1 MTDDSVFVDF
11 ITNVGEGWNGIKA
24 AAVGGL
30 NHIQASGCSL
40 FFITSS
46 ILSMYNGDQNR
57 LDSRKNA
64 INDEQFQLE
73 LQRQKEQYED
83 KKEAEERAFRLWI
96 RQKQREFAKIELSKK
111 IDNEF
116 MKADLQMFFKDWPL
130 QKSILAI
137 NDERKKN
144 DPTKFI
150 PLYVIIGKH
159 FIGEARDLLAKLYP
173 QLVDELKT
181 ELKSLGIV
189 EKNIYR
195 FIDNNTIIG
204 GPALASVFA
213 MMSDLPTVVIMP
225 KIDVRAKKLFISIGC
240 WNQDSLFPLQ
250 RRVFELDYDNS
261 RMTNDKSYF
270 QNKKQEILLSYVTIV
285 AVLNDTYSLLEK
297 HDVPV
302 YPSYAKENF
311 VSMSHP
317 QLVDFAKTE
326 YLSLIDFNKTQCNN
340 VFDGAE
346 FEDIN
351 SISEWKVINR
361 IALDAINNLN

>member
-1 MTDDSVFVDF
+1 MTNDSVFVDF
-11 ITNVGEGWNGIKA
+11 IANMGEEWNTMKA
-24 AAVGGL
+24 NAEDGMKQV
-30 NHIQASGCSL
+30 QASGCSV
-40 FFITSS
+40 FFLTSS
-46 ILSMYNGDQNR
+46 ILSMYNGDRNR

-64 INDEQFQLE
+64 NDDEQFQLE

-83 KKEAEERAFRLWI
+83 KKTAEEMAFKLWM
-96 RQKQREFAKIELSKK
+96 RQKQREFAKIELSKR

-116 MKADLQMFFKDWPL
+116 MKSDLQMFFKDWPL

-144 DPTKFI
+144 DPTKYI

-173 QLVDELKT
+173 QIVDELKV
-181 ELKSLGIV
+181 ELKTLKIV

-225 KIDVRAKKLFISIGC
+225 KIDERAKKLLISIGC
-240 WNQDSLFPLQ
+240 WNQDSLFPMQ
-250 RRVFELDYDNS
+250 KKVFELDYDNL
-261 RMTNDKSYF
+261 RMTNDRSYF
-270 QNKKQEILLSYVTIV
+270 QSKKQEILLSYATIV

-302 YPSYAKENF
+302 FPSYAKENAF
-311 VSMSHP
+311 YLSHP
-317 QLVDFAKTE
+317 KLVDFAKTE
-326 YLSLIDFNKTQCNN
+326 YLSLIDFNKSLLGST
-340 VFDGAE
+340 FDGIVAVDVNNPE
-346 FEDIN
+346 WEV
-351 SISEWKVINR
+351 ISK
-361 IALDAINNLN
+361 IAREALNCLK